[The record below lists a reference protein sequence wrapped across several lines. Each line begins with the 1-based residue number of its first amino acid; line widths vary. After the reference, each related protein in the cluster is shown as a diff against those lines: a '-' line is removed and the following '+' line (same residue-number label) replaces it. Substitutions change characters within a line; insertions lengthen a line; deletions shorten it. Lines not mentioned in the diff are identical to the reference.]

1 MQECGKAE
9 KMNIDLSKKDIE
21 IIKQA
26 LNIAIYMGKD
36 HKECSKYRNVLIKFE
51 K

>member
-1 MQECGKAE
+1 
-9 KMNIDLSKKDIE
+9 MNINLTEKEIE
-21 IIKQA
+21 IMKKA

-36 HKECSKYRNVLIKFE
+36 HKECNTYRNVLIKLTGD